1 MAEINIT
8 VDSAGAAESFKMFT
22 DMLSQIDE
30 LIENSHLFTREEIL
44 EILQVEHS
52 LFKIVLT
59 ASGMLL
65 EMQTL
70 IQDPDSR
77 TE

>member
-8 VDSAGAAESFKMFT
+8 VDSAGAVESFKMFT
-22 DMLSQIDE
+22 DMLSQVDE

-44 EILQVEHS
+44 EILQAEHS